1 MALKVELKPG
11 ERIILGECIITNDN
25 QRTRLFIEGDAPL
38 LREKDILTAE
48 TATTPAKRVYFCVQL
63 MYLDGNIDNHA
74 DQFLRLSQDFLSAAP
89 SSASIVERINNRI
102 LTGDLYK
109 ALREAKALISHEEER
124 LKHATYSGSGLRP
137 DDTGDGPTARS

>member
-11 ERIILGECIITNDN
+11 ERIILGDCVITNDN
-25 QRTRLFIEGDAPL
+25 QRTRLFIEGKAPI

-48 TATTPAKRVYFCVQL
+48 SADTPAKRIYFAVQL
-63 MYLDGNIDNHA
+63 MYLDGNVDAHA
-74 DQFLRLSQDFLSAAP
+74 DQFLRLGQDYLKAAP
-89 SSASIVERINNRI
+89 SSADIIERINNKI

-124 LKHATYSGSGLRP
+124 LEHATISGGGVQP
-137 DDTGDGPTARS
+137 DDKSDGSAA